1 MASFQKKSLFFHS
14 LSFIFIVPSI
24 AQTCNSYTFPNHIT
38 YAACNNLP
46 TLESSLHWNYHPSTR
61 TVDVAFK
68 KSNAGD
74 SSWIAWAINPTS
86 KGMVGSQAFVAFRK
100 SDGSF
105 RAYTSPITSYATLL
119 QEGQLSFPVHSVSGT
134 YANGSM
140 LIFASL
146 RLPENTTVVNHVW
159 QEGLV
164 SDDGTLKAHAM
175 AGSNLQSF
183 GTLDFVSGKVEE
195 TGSKVNSKRTTLRN
209 VRTNSSVLLV
219 VLYFLFVTFRPKNDH
234 RNRIFWNIFHYAIG
248 YSTIVLSILNI
259 FKGFDILHAH
269 MMWKKIY
276 LGIIISLAVI
286 ALMLQIW
293 WCKKRFNSKESDDT
307 NQEIPLV

>member
-1 MASFQKKSLFFHS
+1 MFFLS

-24 AQTCNSYTFPNHIT
+24 AQPCNSYTFPNHIT

-140 LIFASL
+140 IIFASL

-209 VRTNSSVLLV
+209 VRTNSSFLLV
-219 VLYFLFVTFRPKNDH
+219 VLYFLFVT
-234 RNRIFWNIFHYAIG
+234 
-248 YSTIVLSILNI
+248 
-259 FKGFDILHAH
+259 
-269 MMWKKIY
+269 
-276 LGIIISLAVI
+276 
-286 ALMLQIW
+286 
-293 WCKKRFNSKESDDT
+293 
-307 NQEIPLV
+307 